1 MKFEGLPALPEKE
14 VAEEK
19 ESLELSPELENQEK
33 PKPSEVFTE
42 RGSVYRYLPDG
53 RTQRFKTAT
62 GELHGAQDTLT
73 FIPPYDSIKEQA
85 LRLYPSVFR
94 GVESTAQYEQLL
106 LEYAQLENR
115 TIRVM
120 DQGSIELATNAEIEA
135 AERAFLA
142 FIDRDN
148 SGNGFT
154 LPVSKEP
161 KLGYLTFDTKKY
173 KGEDGKTY
181 RERHIGNRVI
191 DIKYSQK

>member
-14 VAEEK
+14 VAEGK

-53 RTQRFKTAT
+53 RTQRFQTAT
-62 GELHGAQDTLT
+62 GKLHEAQDTLT

-191 DIKYSQK
+191 DIKYSQE